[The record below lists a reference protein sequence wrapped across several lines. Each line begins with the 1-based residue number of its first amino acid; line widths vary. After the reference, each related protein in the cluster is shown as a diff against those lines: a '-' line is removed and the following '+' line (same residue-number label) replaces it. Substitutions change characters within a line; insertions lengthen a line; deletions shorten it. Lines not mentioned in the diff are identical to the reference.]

1 MAGKNQGERCFL
13 RIWRRDLEAVWSP
26 FAAQPRPGRELPG
39 SARSIKLAELEY
51 KEFLMR
57 EIGAFDAKNSLGML
71 LDLVQKGEEIVITRH
86 GKPVA
91 RLIPETG
98 SAEKRLRAQAAI
110 HHLRDL
116 RKGITLGGIALRDL
130 VDAGRP

>member
-1 MAGKNQGERCFL
+1 
-13 RIWRRDLEAVWSP
+13 
-26 FAAQPRPGRELPG
+26 
-39 SARSIKLAELEY
+39 
-51 KEFLMR
+51 MR

-110 HHLRDL
+110 HQLRDL
-116 RKGITLGGIALRDL
+116 RKGITLGGIPLRDL